1 MQGGRN
7 WGVQGRGRVGLPPV
21 VQRPELPVR
30 SHLTVGGWLTL
41 FVVRPAWLWRREL
54 AAVWALGAV
63 AAAGW
68 LAAGW
73 PAGVA
78 GPVLLVVW
86 LAAVPWTRQRAV
98 SAWRRGRLRRR
109 WDRAC
114 RFAGLATVNDRIPR
128 IVRHREVPAGDRLM
142 VRVPKGSERAELE
155 EAAERVAAVLRVR
168 QIRIT
173 RDTERADLAHVDVVR
188 RDPFDGTDPRMPARL
203 PWPWRDRRQVSLWDP
218 VPVAVDDMGDTIT
231 LSLPGR
237 HLLIGGEPEA
247 GKSTA
252 LSAVLAAGALD
263 PNVRLIGLDA
273 KRLELALWRPV
284 FDRLVFNN
292 MGDAIDTLDELIG
305 EMDRRYEHLEQA
317 GRRSWRPSDGPL
329 YLIPIDELRFY
340 TACEDRKAR
349 EAFNA
354 RAIDLAARGRAAGMI
369 LAPAT
374 QKPSTDVVRSSFRD
388 LLAVRWAMRCST
400 RDASD
405 TILGAGWATNGYN
418 AAEID
423 ISTRGVGWLLAEGGL
438 PRRCKSYFLSDAEIS
453 DIATRGAALRRLAA
467 GDRWI

>member
-1 MQGGRN
+1 M
-7 WGVQGRGRVGLPPV
+7 
-21 VQRPELPVR
+21 
-30 SHLTVGGWLTL
+30 
-41 FVVRPAWLWRREL
+41 
-54 AAVWALGAV
+54 
-63 AAAGW
+63 
-68 LAAGW
+68 
-73 PAGVA
+73 
-78 GPVLLVVW
+78 LLVAW

-173 RDTERADLAHVDVVR
+173 RDVERADLAHVDVVR

-237 HLLIGGEPEA
+237 HVLIGGEPEA

-329 YLIPIDELRFY
+329 YLVPIDELRFY

-354 RAIDLAARGRAAGMI
+354 RAIDLAARGRAAGDDPR
-369 LAPAT
+369 A
-374 QKPSTDVVRSSFRD
+374 
-388 LLAVRWAMRCST
+388 
-400 RDASD
+400 RDAEAEHGRGAVQLPGSAGGAVGD
-405 TILGAGWATNGYN
+405 ALLNAGCLRHDSGRGLGHQRLQRRRDRHQHAR
-418 AAEID
+418 
-423 ISTRGVGWLLAEGGL
+423 RGV
-438 PRRCKSYFLSDAEIS
+438 
-453 DIATRGAALRRLAA
+453 AA
-467 GDRWI
+467 GRRRPSPAVQELLPE